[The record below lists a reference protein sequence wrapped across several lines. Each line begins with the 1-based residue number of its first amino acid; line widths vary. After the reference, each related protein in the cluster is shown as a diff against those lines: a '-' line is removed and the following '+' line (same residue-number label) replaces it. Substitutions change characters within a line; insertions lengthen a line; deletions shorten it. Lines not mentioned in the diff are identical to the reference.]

1 MLTHSM
7 VTLPWPVHLA
17 RRQSS
22 SKAREPS
29 MKAHRKKSI
38 LDRLLSD
45 WWVDLGVA
53 AFVLVMLTVS
63 ALR

>member
-1 MLTHSM
+1 
-7 VTLPWPVHLA
+7 
-17 RRQSS
+17 
-22 SKAREPS
+22 